1 MTTSF
6 FRQLGFLTAALL
18 AMQCGKKGTP
28 DAGAPA
34 GEGTAMSGHQGMD
47 MGAAPA
53 DAGSTHGY
61 AAVQVDPS
69 RLTPLGVSTAL
80 VEEVEVNRPLR
91 TVGLVTVDETR
102 TAHVHS
108 KVRGWVDGIAVN
120 FVGRQ
125 VKAGEVLCSIYSQ
138 EVYSAE
144 IELLAVLESGG
155 PVLAAARR
163 RLALW
168 DVPKSEIARLERTRE
183 PRRTFPLL
191 APRAGTVIAK
201 QVLDGM
207 YVDASVELY
216 TVSDLSRVW
225 VLADVYDADVPVVS
239 EGVSGRLRIEGVT
252 EPLVASADFLYPTI
266 DEATRTRKVRFELGN
281 ESGTLM
287 PGAFVT
293 IELDLKLERGLVVP
307 ENAVIRTGTRSIV
320 FIAHGNPPTH
330 FEPREVTL
338 GTLAGDRYVVE
349 GGLAAGERV
358 ATGAQFLLD
367 SESRVRASSMQGGAH
382 GGH

>member
-1 MTTSF
+1 MTTSIL
-6 FRQLGFLTAALL
+6 RRLSFLAAALL
-18 AMQCGKKGTP
+18 AMQCGKQGMP
-28 DAGAPA
+28 DAGGRAE
-34 GEGTAMSGHQGMD
+34 EGTAMSGHQGMD
-47 MGAAPA
+47 MGGAPT
-53 DAGSTHGY
+53 DAGSTRGY
-61 AAVQVDPS
+61 AAVRVDPS
-69 RLTPLGVSTAL
+69 RLAPLGVSTAL
-80 VEEVEVNRPLR
+80 VEEVEVSRPLR

-102 TAHVHS
+102 TTHVHS
-108 KVRGWVDGIAVN
+108 KVRGWVDGISVN

-125 VKAGEVLCSIYSQ
+125 VKAGEVLCTIYSQ

-191 APRAGTVIAK
+191 APREGTVIAK
-201 QVLDGM
+201 QALDGM

-225 VLADVYDADVPVVS
+225 VLADVYDADVPVVA
-239 EGVSGRLRIEGVT
+239 EGVSARLRIEGVK
-252 EPLVASADFLYPTI
+252 EPLVAQADFLYPTI
-266 DEATRTRKVRFELGN
+266 DEATRTRKIRFELGN
-281 ESGTLM
+281 ESRKLM

-293 IELDLKLERGLVVP
+293 IELDLTLERGLVIP

-320 FIAHGNPPTH
+320 FIAHGDPPTH

-338 GTLAGDRYVVE
+338 GALAGDRYVVE
-349 GGLAAGERV
+349 SGLTAGERV

-367 SESRVRASSMQGGAH
+367 SESRVRASSLKGGGH

>member
-1 MTTSF
+1 MNSS
-6 FRQLGFLTAALL
+6 FRQLSFVATALL
-18 AMQCGKKGTP
+18 AMQCGKQGAP
-28 DAGAPA
+28 DAGQQDTP
-34 GEGTAMSGHQGMD
+34 MSGHEGMN
-47 MGAAPA
+47 MGGASV
-53 DAGSTHGY
+53 DAGSAHGY
-61 AAVQVDPS
+61 APVQVDPS

-120 FVGRQ
+120 FIGRQ
-125 VKAGEVLCSIYSQ
+125 VKEGEVLCSIYSQ

-144 IELLAVLESGG
+144 IELLAVLDSGG
-155 PVLAAARR
+155 PVLGAARR

-201 QVLDGM
+201 QALDGM
-207 YVDASVELY
+207 YVDAAVELY

-225 VLADVYDADVPVVS
+225 VLADVYGADLPIVS
-239 EGVSGRLRIEGVT
+239 EGVTGRLRVEGVK
-252 EPLVASADFLYPTI
+252 EPLEAKAEFLYPTI
-266 DEATRTRKVRFELGN
+266 DEATRTRKIRFELDN
-281 ESGTLM
+281 ESRTLM

-293 IELDLKLERGLVVP
+293 IELELKLARGLVIP

-320 FIAHGNPPTH
+320 FIAHGDPPTH

-338 GTLAGDRYVVE
+338 GLLAGDRYVVE
-349 GGLAAGERV
+349 GGLSAGERV

-367 SESRVRASSMQGGAH
+367 SESRVRASSMKGGGH